1 VVAKVKTK
9 VFSSFVQTGT
19 LTEDGLDMW
28 GVVPIEDHR
37 IEKPIK
43 DINTMA
49 KDSLLFQGM
58 LTCHSLTLIDNELC
72 GDPLDIKVSNSRLHT
87 EVESVSF
94 LSRAKIVYQGVAKV
108 N

>member
-1 VVAKVKTK
+1 METSVLT
-9 VFSSFVQTGT
+9 SFVQTGT

-72 GDPLDIKVSNSRLHT
+72 GDPLDIKVSKIYFLIFSHSRPVKNL
-87 EVESVSF
+87 SQIASF
-94 LSRAKIVYQGVAKV
+94 ARHKCK
-108 N
+108 